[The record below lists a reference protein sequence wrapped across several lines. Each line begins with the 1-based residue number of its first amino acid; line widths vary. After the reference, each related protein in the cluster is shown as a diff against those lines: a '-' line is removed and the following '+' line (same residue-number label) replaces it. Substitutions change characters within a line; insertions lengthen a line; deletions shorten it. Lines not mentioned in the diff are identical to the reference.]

1 MSSDEHHDGDDSPAM
16 KKRKMQRACDICRRK
31 KIKCEGGQMPDTK
44 CINCKAYDLDC
55 TYIEAAK
62 VKELISVFIIFAS
75 DVAWQKRRHPKGY
88 VEALEKRLERMD
100 KLLHKFMPDTELARE
115 LEITAPSPASTTAT
129 PREAMDPTC
138 IQSAGYTLSV
148 NPEHAEKLHS
158 MIARSLPQSHAP
170 DPEDASDDDEEEL
183 HQGLAKGMQE
193 LQVKDTEA
201 RFFGKSSGA
210 ALVQSALSL
219 REHLDGA
226 ATSPRRFLEH
236 RRPEFWTIFPWE
248 SEYSESGDA
257 GVVYDFPPCDLM
269 ESLIDLY
276 FVHIN
281 LFLPLLH
288 RPTFVKSLTEGL
300 HHINKAFGATVLLV
314 CAIGSRFSDDP
325 RVSLTDTDELDT
337 HYSSGWKWFVQVR
350 RLEVSLLGQPSV
362 YDLQKC
368 ALSVMYMQGCSAPHA
383 CWTTVGTGIRMAQ
396 DVGAHRKRNYQRAPQ
411 TKVEEELWKRAFW
424 CLVCMD
430 REMSLSLGR
439 PCAIHD
445 EDIDVEFPIACDDEY
460 WYTENP
466 EDAFVQPP
474 DKPSVLAFFHSY
486 LDLNQILAFCMRTI
500 YSIGKS
506 RSTLGFVGN
515 KWKKHIVTELDS
527 ALNKWVDS
535 IPDHIRWDPHR
546 EDVRFFSQSVA
557 LYCWYYHLQI
567 LIHRPFIPSARN
579 PNPTSFPSL
588 SICTNAAR
596 VTSHILDCRMR
607 RGHSSAMQQCAMP
620 VFSAAIVLLL
630 SIWSAKRSGMSFNY
644 QKEMDEVYKCMKAL
658 KSTERQLHFA
668 GRLWDILFELA
679 SAGELPL
686 PRSPSNKREL
696 DMDSPKSSEA
706 SSSPPAMSG
715 IETPEMS
722 SRPIIKNKRVSA
734 TYQQSPPMFAIPT
747 GPDLCHPLPMS
758 NFGAQYNDFH
768 SQFLTSHMPA
778 FADQGPS
785 APNFRPADAYR
796 WNQSPNSPDMQYG
809 GGGNPT
815 IGEMFAGGS
824 SFGPMQTHNVYDVNG
839 NGAEQPYHATPG
851 PSTSAGLLDTEAMSM
866 WPTGFEL
873 EDWGQYLS
881 SVSDLTHNGM

>member
-31 KIKCEGGQMPDTK
+31 KSEGGQMPDTK
-44 CINCKAYDLDC
+44 CINCQAYDLNC

-62 VKELISVFIIFAS
+62 
-75 DVAWQKRRHPKGY
+75 KRRHPKGY

-100 KLLHKFMPDTELARE
+100 KLLHKFMPDSELARE
-115 LEITAPSPASTTAT
+115 LEITEPAPAATTAS
-129 PREAMDPTC
+129 PREGLDPS
-138 IQSAGYTLSV
+138 IIKSVGYKLSV
-148 NPEHAEKLHS
+148 NPEDSEKLHS
-158 MIARSLPQSHAP
+158 MIARSLPKSR
-170 DPEDASDDDEEEL
+170 DPEPQNLSDDDEEEL
-183 HQGLAKGMQE
+183 HQGLTKGMKE
-193 LQVKDTEA
+193 LQVSDAEV

-219 REHLDGA
+219 REHLDG
-226 ATSPRRFLEH
+226 TPSLHPKFLEN

-248 SEYSESGDA
+248 SEYAESGEA

-276 FVHIN
+276 FTHIN

-288 RPTFVKSLTEGL
+288 RPTFVKSLAEGL
-300 HHINKAFGATVLLV
+300 HHVNKAFGATVLLV
-314 CAIGSRFSDDP
+314 CAVGSRFSDDP
-325 RVSLTDTDELDT
+325 RVSLTDTDEVET

-362 YDLQKC
+362 YDLQKS

-383 CWTTVGTGIRMAQ
+383 CWTTIGTGIRMAQ
-396 DVGAHRKRNYQRAPQ
+396 DVGAHRKRNYQRVTQ

-445 EDIDVEFPIACDDEY
+445 EDIDVGFPIACDDEY

-486 LDLNQILAFCMRTI
+486 LDLNQILAFCMRTT
-500 YSIGKS
+500 YSIGTS
-506 RSTLGFVGN
+506 RSTLGFVGD

-546 EDVRFFSQSVA
+546 EDDRFFSQSVA

-668 GRLWDILFELA
+668 GRLWDILYELA

-686 PRSPSNKREL
+686 PRSPANKREL

-706 SSSPPAMSG
+706 GSSPAMSG
-715 IETPEMS
+715 IETPDMS
-722 SRPIIKNKRVSA
+722 HRPIIKNKRVSA
-734 TYQQSPPMFAIPT
+734 TYQQQPTFAIPT
-747 GPDLCHPLPMS
+747 GPELCQPLPMS
-758 NFGAQYNDFH
+758 TFGAQYNEFH

-778 FADQGPS
+778 YTNQGPS
-785 APNFRPADAYR
+785 TPSLNPMDAYR
-796 WNQSPNSPDMQYG
+796 WNQAPDMFSGGNG
-809 GGGNPT
+809 GGG
-815 IGEMFAGGS
+815 G
-824 SFGPMQTHNVYDVNG
+824 FGPLQTHNGYDIH
-839 NGAEQPYHATPG
+839 GAAQPYHATHGDVPA
-851 PSTSAGLLDTEAMSM
+851 PSTSASALLDTEAMSM